1 MSTKTPTTS
10 LPLTSATEPL
20 SADRLK
26 ALHLDQQL
34 CFAMYSTSL
43 LMTKIYKPMLDQ
55 LGLTY
60 PQYLVMLILW
70 EKDGLALKDIGEQL
84 HIDSGALTPVIKR
97 MEAQGLLTRRR
108 QPDNERTLEIC
119 LTPAGLALRPA
130 ASEVNRNLGMK
141 CGMAEPEIV
150 ALREQLVALRSSL
163 QRAL

>member
-1 MSTKTPTTS
+1 MAKSPQ
-10 LPLTSATEPL
+10 PDAM
-20 SADRLK
+20 
-26 ALHLDQQL
+26 L
-34 CFAMYSTSL
+34 CFNLYAASHAFTRYYKRL
-43 LMTKIYKPMLDQ
+43 LTP

-130 ASEVNRNLGMK
+130 ASDINQSLGMK
-141 CGMAEPEIV
+141 CGMGEPEIV
-150 ALREQLVALRSSL
+150 ALRQQLIALRSSL
-163 QRAL
+163 QRTL

>member
-1 MSTKTPTTS
+1 MPATTPTPASAPTA
-10 LPLTSATEPL
+10 ATEPL
-20 SADRLK
+20 SADRLR
-26 ALHLDQQL
+26 ALQLDQQL

-70 EKDGLALKDIGEQL
+70 QKDGLALKDIGEQL

-130 ASEVNRNLGMK
+130 ASEVNRTLGMK
-141 CGMAEPEIV
+141 CGLAEPEII
-150 ALREQLVALRSSL
+150 ALREQLIALRSQL
-163 QRAL
+163 QRAI